1 MRPEPECFGPEA
13 TDRLRALARPG
24 TPVWVAPDRDSWDQ
38 YRRRLFFVWTENGRL
53 INYDLVAEGYAEAIR
68 VRPNVT
74 YWPLLRDTA
83 AAAESARAGLWGACC
98 SPCERWVA
106 ERRLCLDYEGADTL
120 FRLRPRREDRVLRRR
135 ASASKT
141 STATRT
147 KQSVGTVTR

>member
-83 AAAESARAGLWGACC
+83 AAAKSARAGLWGAC
-98 SPCERWVA
+98 
-106 ERRLCLDYEGADTL
+106 
-120 FRLRPRREDRVLRRR
+120 
-135 ASASKT
+135 
-141 STATRT
+141 
-147 KQSVGTVTR
+147 